1 MSIDKLTVKQA
12 AFYTAMLECGN
23 ATEAYRR
30 AYNTSKMKPESVTN
44 AAHHLLKHPKI
55 AAMLS
60 AGKKKAEEA
69 AIFGIAEVMRDWFD
83 IHRADPDKLT
93 RIRRICCR
101 HCHGV
106 DHAYQWKDKAEH
118 SRAVANA
125 IDENAMRANMKP
137 KKSPLPMPSESGG
150 YGFRFNMDP
159 HPECP
164 ECLGEGKVDTFIADT
179 SKLTGPEKKLY
190 GGFKQTKDGL
200 TIVMRDQDGALANI
214 AKALG
219 MMVEKVKPVDPD
231 TKDMPALPL
240 DAQEASRQYQQWVK
254 GD

>member
-12 AFYTAMLECGN
+12 RFVAEMLACGN
-23 ATEAYRR
+23 ASEAYRR
-30 AYNTSKMKPESVTN
+30 AYDTAKMKPDSVTRK
-44 AAHHLLKHPKI
+44 AHDLIKDVRI

-60 AGKKKAEEA
+60 ASKQEA
-69 AIFGIAEVMRDWFD
+69 VKESVFGIAEVMREWFD
-83 IHRADPDKLT
+83 IGTADPNELM
-93 RIRRICCR
+93 RLRRICCR

-106 DHAYQWKDKAEH
+106 KFARQWKNPDEFGMALAEAMDTNAAR
-118 SRAVANA
+118 SR
-125 IDENAMRANMKP
+125 MKP
-137 KKSPLPMPSESGG
+137 KKGPLPLPTDEGG
-150 YGFRFNMDP
+150 YGFRFNLPP

-164 ECLGEGKVDTFIADT
+164 ECHGEGKLDTFISDT
-179 SKLTGPEKKLY
+179 DKLTGKARKLY

-200 TIVMRDQDGALANI
+200 TIVMRDQDGAIANI

-231 TKDMPALPL
+231 AKDVPAIPT
-240 DAQEASRQYQQWVK
+240 DPQEASRAYQQWIK